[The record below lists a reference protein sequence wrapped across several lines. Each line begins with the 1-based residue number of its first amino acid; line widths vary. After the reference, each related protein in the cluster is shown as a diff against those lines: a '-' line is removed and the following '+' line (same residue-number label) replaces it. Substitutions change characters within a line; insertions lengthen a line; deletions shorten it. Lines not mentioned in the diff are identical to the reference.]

1 MNDNE
6 KREDMFAGENE
17 GGEENNTGFVILEEA
32 SSQREADNSTPMGD
46 TQPAEAQ
53 QAPASS
59 QDSIHSAEGDA
70 PQGVYENASFVK
82 PQNYQEQTSHTRYAS
97 YEFSSKGEP
106 KKEKPKK
113 KKKGIFKSAVK
124 FAAAGVLVGVA
135 AYGSIAVLT
144 KLTGPLVIEKEITPI
159 ATTTTVSGKD
169 EVKAT
174 TAATSGTVVYD
185 VSQVTQ
191 SVMPSVVAISSKGTT
206 QISSFWGTQSQPFE
220 SSGSG
225 VIVGSNDEELL
236 IATNNHV
243 IADADTVEITFDDKT
258 TAAATL
264 KGKSSEMD
272 LAVVAVK
279 LSDLSED
286 TIDHIKI
293 ATLGDSSELL
303 VGEPA
308 IAIGNALGYGQSVTF
323 GVISAL
329 DREVTVQTD
338 STYGFGNSET
348 VTSKLIQTD
357 AAINPGNSGGALFNI
372 RGEVIG
378 INSVKYASEE
388 VEGMGYAIP
397 ITEAQPILDELMNR
411 KTKEVVDESERAYLG
426 IRGAD
431 VTSEAQSVY
440 GMPKGG
446 FVVSVEEDSA
456 AEKAGVVKGDV
467 IVKFGDTTV
476 GSMEELQE
484 ELQYYKAGETVEV
497 IVARSEAGEYV
508 EKTLTVELDKK
519 PEKQ

>member
-1 MNDNE
+1 MFDNE
-6 KREDMFAGENE
+6 NKENE
-17 GGEENNTGFVILEEA
+17 FPGQNGGEVNNTGFVILEETKVQA
-32 SSQREADNSTPMGD
+32 EEPV
-46 TQPAEAQ
+46 AEATVYTTQ
-53 QAPASS
+53 ETATENSWQAEPV
-59 QDSIHSAEGDA
+59 AEE
-70 PQGVYENASFVK
+70 PVYTANDFVK
-82 PQNYQEQTSHTRYAS
+82 PQNYQEQTEQAQQTRYAS
-97 YEFSSKGEP
+97 YEFSP
-106 KKEKPKK
+106 KEEKVQEKPKK
-113 KKKGIFKSAVK
+113 KKNGFFKGVLK
-124 FAAAGVLVGVA
+124 FAGAGALVGVC
-135 AYGSIAVLT
+135 AYGAIALLSEVV
-144 KLTGPLVIEKEITPI
+144 GPLVVEREITPI
-159 ATTTTVSGKD
+159 ATTTTVTD
-169 EVKAT
+169 TTDVDT
-174 TAATSGTVVYD
+174 TATSASGTYVYD
-185 VSQVTQ
+185 VSQVTE
-191 SVMPSVVAISSKGTT
+191 SVMPSVVSIISSGSTEVAT
-206 QISSFWGTQSQPFE
+206 FWGTQSQPFE

-243 IADADTVEITFDDKT
+243 IADADVIEITFDDST
-258 TAAATL
+258 TASATL

-272 LAVVAVK
+272 LAVVAIK
-279 LSDLSED
+279 LSDLTEE

-293 ATLGDSSELL
+293 ATLGDSSALK

-411 KTKEVVDESERAYLG
+411 KTKEVVDESKRAYLG

-440 GMPKGG
+440 GMPKGS
-446 FVVSVEEDSA
+446 FIVSVEEGYA
-456 AEKAGVVKGDV
+456 AEEAGLRKGDV
-467 IVKFGDTTV
+467 IVKFGDTSI

-484 ELQYYKAGETVEV
+484 ELQYYEAGETVEV
-497 IVARSEAGEYV
+497 VIARSEAGEYV
-508 EKTLTVELDKK
+508 EQTVTVELDKK
-519 PEKQ
+519 PEEQAE

>member
-1 MNDNE
+1 MFDNE
-6 KREDMFAGENE
+6 NRENE
-17 GGEENNTGFVILEEA
+17 FGGQKANSEINHTGFVILEETKA
-32 SSQREADNSTPMGD
+32 Q
-46 TQPAEAQ
+46 AEESVEQVQEPRQ
-53 QAPASS
+53 QAEPVG
-59 QDSIHSAEGDA
+59 EER
-70 PQGVYENASFVK
+70 VYTTGKVVDDFVK
-82 PQNYQEQTSHTRYAS
+82 PQNYQEQPQQPRYAS
-97 YEFSSKGEP
+97 YEFTP
-106 KKEKPKK
+106 KEEKIQEKPKK
-113 KKKGIFKSAVK
+113 KKNGFFKSVLK
-124 FAAAGVLVGVA
+124 FAGAGVLIGVC
-135 AYGSIAVLT
+135 AYGGIAL
-144 KLTGPLVIEKEITPI
+144 LSELIGPLVVEKEITPI
-159 ATTTTVSGKD
+159 ATTTVAGTTTEG
-169 EVKAT
+169 AT
-174 TAATSGTVVYD
+174 TTSTSGTYVYD
-185 VSQVTQ
+185 VSQVTE
-191 SVMPSVVAISSKGTT
+191 SVMPSVVAI
-206 QISSFWGTQSQPFE
+206 ISSGSTEVNTFWGTQAQPFE

-243 IADADTVEITFDDKT
+243 IADAEKIEITFDDTT
-258 TAAATL
+258 TANAVL

-272 LAVVAVK
+272 LAVIAVK
-279 LSDLSED
+279 LKDLSEE

-293 ATLGDSSELL
+293 ATLGDSSALK

-348 VTSKLIQTD
+348 ITSKLIQTD

-378 INSVKYASEE
+378 INSVKYASAE

-411 KTKEVVDESERAYLG
+411 KTKEAVDESKRAYLG

-440 GMPKGG
+440 GMPKGS
-446 FVVSVEEDSA
+446 FIVSVEEGYA
-456 AEKAGVVKGDV
+456 AEEAGIKKGDV
-467 IVKFGDTTV
+467 IVKFGDTTI

-484 ELQYYKAGETVEV
+484 ELQYYEAGETVDVV
-497 IVARSEAGEYV
+497 IARSEAGEYV
-508 EKTLTVELDKK
+508 EQTITVELDKK
-519 PEKQ
+519 PEEQAE

>member
-6 KREDMFAGENE
+6 KREDMLAGENE
-17 GGEENNTGFVILEEA
+17 GNEQENTGFVILEETENNTA
-32 SSQREADNSTPMGD
+32 SKDQKPLDTPKASTD
-46 TQPAEAQ
+46 
-53 QAPASS
+53 
-59 QDSIHSAEGDA
+59 SAEEDHA
-70 PQGVYENASFVK
+70 QYADFWEENNPQNPCQTDDYVK
-82 PQNYQEQTSHTRYAS
+82 PQNFQEQGTRARYTA
-97 YEFSSKGEP
+97 YEFSSREEQ

-113 KKKGIFKSAVK
+113 KKPGVFKNIIK

-135 AYGSIAVLT
+135 AYGTVAL
-144 KLTGPLVIEKEITPI
+144 LNQLAGPLVIEKEITPI
-159 ATTTTVSGKD
+159 ATTTTISGTD

-174 TAATSGTVVYD
+174 SASTSGTYVYD

-206 QISSFWGTQSQPFE
+206 QVSSFWGTQSQAFE

-243 IADADTVEITFDDKT
+243 IADAETIEITFNDET
-258 TAAATL
+258 TAEATL

-279 LSDLSED
+279 LSALSEE
-286 TIDHIKI
+286 TVDHIKI

-378 INSVKYASEE
+378 INSVKYASET

-397 ITEAQPILDELMNR
+397 ITEAQPILDELMSR

-446 FVVSVEEDSA
+446 FVVSVEENSA
-456 AEKAGVVKGDV
+456 AEKAGVKKGDV
-467 IVKFGDTTV
+467 IVKLGDTTV
-476 GSMEELQE
+476 GSMEEVQE
-484 ELQYYKAGETVEV
+484 EMQYYKAGETIEV
-497 IVARSEAGEYV
+497 IIARSEAGEYV
-508 EKTLTVELDKK
+508 EKTLTVELGKK
-519 PEKQ
+519 PEE